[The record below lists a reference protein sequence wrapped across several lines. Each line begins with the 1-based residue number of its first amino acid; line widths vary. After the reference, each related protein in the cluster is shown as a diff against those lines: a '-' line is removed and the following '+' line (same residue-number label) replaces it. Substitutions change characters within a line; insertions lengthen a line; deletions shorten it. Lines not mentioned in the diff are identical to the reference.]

1 MPTALI
7 VDAKQRLRRLGE
19 RSRRVAGNVVAHEF
33 LVLLAFCL
41 FTAVL
46 SWPYVARLRDAVI
59 DEGDPYLIAWIIWW
73 DYHATFTDPLN
84 LFHANIFYPYRYTLA
99 FSEHS
104 YGIAML
110 FFPLFAVGLRPLTV
124 HAIAMF
130 FGFVFCGYGA
140 FRLARTLTGSEA
152 VGWVA
157 GIIFAFVPYR
167 FHTMSQLPYVF
178 AAWIPL
184 LFEALVLFVRRRSWG
199 RAAWLGF
206 AFLMSGLTTISWHV
220 LSIVPFFLA
229 AAILLTRYQLWR
241 DRQFWFR
248 SAVALGIGTLLLLPF
263 MLPYVI
269 VSKLYGFKRSV
280 EEIKANSAWPSHWL
294 SVENRNKLWRRM
306 GEGVSEGWRFKL
318 FPGLLPIL
326 FSLAALLLVE
336 PIKGRLLVTTGEVS
350 RIKWIKRLDILIV
363 ATFAISLLAI
373 GFDRTD
379 AFGKLFIHIRS
390 ERALT
395 LLTLAILVRVC
406 LAYPTFLRATEPNF
420 IATLRSTR
428 RCDAFWLG
436 ILLTVA
442 GFSFSLGW
450 NFFVYRICYD
460 VLPIFKG
467 MRVAS
472 RGAML
477 AYLGLS
483 LLAGLGVKRLAEL
496 ISKQRK
502 RVSSKAVFATSCLL
516 LLFELNAA
524 PLEIIR
530 GDVYPDGVTLRLKET
545 SMRGGIVILPAGGFF
560 NYRHMLRAA
569 DHGRPLIVGTS
580 GFNPPY
586 ENEIE
591 SLTREGPI
599 QNRLLDLMEKIPASY
614 LVIQQDLIK
623 PDRRVDYEVF
633 IGRALAAG
641 RLRFVKRFDGRA
653 DLYAV
658 TKTEPDARSEET
670 LPFGL
675 AFREWAALVEDNPIH
690 VLSHY
695 RNWSQTLFRL
705 HVAAFGAMP
714 RYSDFL
720 REVSVLGRGV
730 WPGVEDQ
737 EGQLERN
744 LRELSN
750 DWMRRPDFIAL
761 YDQLNDVQ
769 YVDRLFAN
777 AGIKIEPTEK
787 AEMLARL
794 ANKQETRATTLIK
807 VANDQRFVEKENFRS
822 LVVLHFF
829 GYFRRN
835 PDDPPD
841 NDLRGMEHWIIDLQR
856 NNDPARISKAFSDSI
871 EYERLKKSL
880 EGR

>member
-1 MPTALI
+1 MG
-7 VDAKQRLRRLGE
+7 QRARDLFVRF
-19 RSRRVAGNVVAHEF
+19 AGRAIAHEF

-46 SWPYVARLRDAVI
+46 TWPYVTRLRDVVV
-59 DEGDPYLIAWIIWW
+59 DEGDPYLMAWIIWW

-84 LFHANIFYPYRYTLA
+84 LFHANLFYPYRYTLA
-99 FSEHS
+99 FSENC
-104 YGIAML
+104 YGTALL
-110 FFPLFAVGLRPLTV
+110 FFPLFALGLRPLTV
-124 HAIAMF
+124 HAVAMF
-130 FGFVFCGYGA
+130 FGFVLCGYGA

-152 VGWVA
+152 IGWVA

-206 AFLMSGLTTISWHV
+206 AFLMSGLTTISWHI
-220 LSIVPFFLA
+220 LSIVPFVLA

-241 DRQFWFR
+241 DREFWLR
-248 SAVALGIGTLLLLPF
+248 GAVGLGLGSLLLLPF
-263 MLPYVI
+263 MLPYVM
-269 VSKLYGFKRSV
+269 VAKLYGFTRSI
-280 EEIKANSAWPSHWL
+280 EEVKGNSAWPSHWL
-294 SVENRNKLWRRM
+294 SVENRNKLWSRM

-326 FSLAALLLVE
+326 FSLAAILLVD
-336 PIKGRLLVTTGEVS
+336 PIKGRVLVAHREFS
-350 RIKWIKRLDILIV
+350 RNKWLKRLDILIF
-363 ATFAISLLAI
+363 ATLAISILAI

-379 AFGKLFIHIRS
+379 AFGKLFSYITS
-390 ERALT
+390 ERALA
-395 LLTLAILVRVC
+395 LLTVAVLVRLC
-406 LAYPTFLRATEPNF
+406 LAYPAFLRATQANF
-420 IATLRSTR
+420 IETLRSTR

-436 ILLTVA
+436 ILLTVV
-442 GFSFSLGW
+442 GFCFSLGW

-460 VLPIFKG
+460 LLPMFAG

-483 LLAGLGVKRLAEL
+483 LLAGLGVKRLAEA
-496 ISKQRK
+496 IAERRP
-502 RVSSKAVFATSCLL
+502 RVGPGAVVATACAL

-524 PLEIIR
+524 PLQIIR
-530 GDVYPDGVTLRLKET
+530 GDVFPDAVTLRLKET
-545 SMRGGIVILPAGGFF
+545 PMRGGIVILPAGGAF

-591 SLTREGPI
+591 SLIREGPI
-599 QNRLLDLMEKIPASY
+599 RQRFMDLLEEVPASY
-614 LVIQQDLIK
+614 LVVQQELIK

-633 IGRALAAG
+633 IARVLAAG
-641 RLRFVKRFDGRA
+641 RLRFIKRFDGRA

-658 TKTEPDARSEET
+658 TKTEPGARSEET

-675 AFREWAALVEDNPIH
+675 SIREWAALVENDPVH

-705 HVAAFGAMP
+705 NVATFGAMP
-714 RYSDFL
+714 RYRSFL
-720 REVSVLGRGV
+720 GDMRVLGRDV
-730 WPGVEDQ
+730 WPGMEDQ
-737 EGQLERN
+737 EAQLERN
-744 LRELSN
+744 LREFTDDLT
-750 DWMRRPDFIAL
+750 RRADFTNL
-761 YDQLNDVQ
+761 YSRLDDAQ
-769 YVDRLFAN
+769 YVDRLLAN
-777 AGIKIEPTEK
+777 AGISMEPTEK
-787 AEMLARL
+787 AALIAGL
-794 ANKQETRATTLIK
+794 ANKLETRAATLLK
-807 VANDQRFVEKENFRS
+807 VVNDPRFVEKENHRS

-841 NDLRGMEHWIIDLQR
+841 NDLRGMEHWIQDLQR
-856 NNDPARISKAFSDSI
+856 NNDPDRISKAFNESI
-871 EYERLKKSL
+871 EYQQLKR
-880 EGR
+880 GVAVP